1 MSWCFGVTTLTTRPL
16 VSRRLSCRCPLL
28 STDQVHPMEIGKTLM
43 NSFMFNL
50 AYVPKCCR
58 VD

>member
-1 MSWCFGVTTLTTRPL
+1 MTTRPL